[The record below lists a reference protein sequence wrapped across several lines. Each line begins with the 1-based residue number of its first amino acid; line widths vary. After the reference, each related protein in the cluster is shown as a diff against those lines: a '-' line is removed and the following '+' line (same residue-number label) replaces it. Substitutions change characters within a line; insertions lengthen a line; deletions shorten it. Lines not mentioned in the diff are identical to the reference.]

1 MLEVVTGRGGSAAG
15 AALALAGALACAHAP
30 GGAPPAGPAE
40 AAAPPSVRVEYRPPR
55 NPDHQ
60 PLADSL
66 RARRA
71 LEPFADVLGTIRLPR
86 TLTLALDGCDGTSN
100 AWYEPSDATVTF
112 CYEYVAEIARNAPL
126 AAEKGI
132 GADDAR
138 DGPMAFVLLH
148 ETGHALF
155 DLLAAPVLGHEEDA
169 ADQVAGFVLL
179 RTGQDTARRLLAGA
193 AWMYLQDARTHRADE
208 SDFADVH
215 ALDAQRYYNV
225 LCLAYGSDPD
235 FFGGVVRKGH
245 LPAERAE
252 TCQEEWRQ
260 VEYAV
265 KTLILGKV
273 DPEGMARVRA
283 RYQKRWGA
291 PMKGAH

>member
-1 MLEVVTGRGGSAAG
+1 MLEVVSRRAGGAAG

-30 GGAPPAGPAE
+30 AGAPSAGPAD
-40 AAAPPSVRVEYRPPR
+40 AAAPASVRVEYRPPR

-60 PLADSL
+60 ALADSL
-66 RARRA
+66 RQRRA
-71 LEPFADVLGTIRLPR
+71 LEPFAEVLGTLRLPR
-86 TLTLALDGCDGTSN
+86 TLTLALRGCDGTSN
-100 AWYEPSDATVTF
+100 AWYEPADATVTF
-112 CYEYVAEIARNAPL
+112 CYEYVAEIARNAPK
-126 AAEKGI
+126 AAEQGI
-132 GADDAR
+132 SADDAR
-138 DGPMAFVLLH
+138 DGPIAFVLLH
-148 ETGHALF
+148 ETSHALF

-179 RTGQDTARRLLAGA
+179 GTGRDTARRLLTGA
-193 AWMYLQDARTHRADE
+193 AWMYLRDARTHRADE

-225 LCLAYGSDPD
+225 LCLAYGSDPE
-235 FFGGVVRKGH
+235 FFGGIVRRGY

-252 TCQEEWRQ
+252 TCEEEWRQ

-265 KTLILGKV
+265 KTLIQGKV
-273 DPEGMARVRA
+273 DTEAMARVRA

-291 PMKGAH
+291 PVKGAR